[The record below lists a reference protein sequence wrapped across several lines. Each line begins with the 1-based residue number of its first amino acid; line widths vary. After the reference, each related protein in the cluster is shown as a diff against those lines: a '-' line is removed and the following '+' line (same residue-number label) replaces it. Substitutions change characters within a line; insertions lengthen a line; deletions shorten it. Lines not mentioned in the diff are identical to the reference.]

1 MPSVYSDGGI
11 VRIDI
16 WSDVICPWCYLGKR
30 RFEKAVAEL
39 GWQDEVEVHWRAYL
53 LDPRAT
59 SEPKDLRTAIDQKYG
74 PGAFEGMNRRL
85 TALGAD
91 EGIDYRFDKAL
102 RVSTL
107 DAHRLLAWTF
117 DTAGAAAQDRLK
129 ERFLHA
135 YFTEGA
141 NVADHPTLRSLAAET
156 GLPADDAGEVLASGA
171 YRAEVAADLEA
182 AMDRELTGVP
192 GFVIED
198 RLLIPGAQ
206 EVDTFVAVLTRAKER
221 FLPADA
227 PAPANG
233 DACAIDGDG
242 C

>member
-1 MPSVYSDGGI
+1 

-30 RFEKAVAEL
+30 RFERAVAEL
-39 GWQDEVEVHWRAYL
+39 GWQDQVQVRWHAFL

-59 SEPKDLRTAIDQKYG
+59 SEPKDLRAAIEQKYG
-74 PGAFEGMNRRL
+74 PGAFDGMTKRL

-107 DAHRLLAWTF
+107 DAHRLLAWAYE
-117 DTAGAAAQDRLK
+117 TAGPEAQDRLK
-129 ERFLHA
+129 ERFLRA

-141 NVADHPTLRSLAAET
+141 NVADHATLRSLTAET
-156 GLPADDAGEVLASGA
+156 GLSDADAGEVLATGA

-198 RLLIPGAQ
+198 RLLVPGAQ

-221 FLPADA
+221 FGTA
-227 PAPANG
+227 PATANG
-233 DACAIDGDG
+233 DACRIDGDG